1 MAVSFEKVMN
11 GQDSHNEGAI
21 WENESFQQWGKLK
34 QKKKKIQAQPL
45 LRNLIIPIIHSKYFP
60 DSD

>member
-11 GQDSHNEGAI
+11 GQDSHNEGAF
-21 WENESFQQWGKLK
+21 WENESFQQWRKFE
-34 QKKKKIQAQPL
+34 KKKIQAQPL
-45 LRNLIIPIIHSKYFP
+45 LRNLIILIIHSKYFP

>member
-11 GQDSHNEGAI
+11 GQDSHNEGAF
-21 WENESFQQWGKLK
+21 WENESFQQWGKFE
-34 QKKKKIQAQPL
+34 KKKIQAQPF
-45 LRNLIIPIIHSKYFP
+45 LRNLIILIIHSKYFP